1 MASTPSGSISQFL
14 IIGRVREGAPADL
27 ATTMAGHGARL
38 LPSGGFKT
46 YEPGRFVWTT
56 FVDFSRSTS
65 SVERVL
71 RDIQKLGFVTYA
83 EARPMADRVFDNFVF
98 PVTILGSHRA
108 VVLRTE
114 PLLRIERRL
123 MEALGPSGEAIM
135 FDAGADYGT
144 ETARRY
150 AEALPGASPAMLLAS
165 IRSDLR
171 ATGWGLF
178 EFELS
183 ALHDSS
189 EAEVAIREPPNSV
202 MPGIGETPF
211 VNGIAVGVTQS
222 LTGIQTRVAWTKYDP
237 VSRTLTV
244 KLAAATTASPRPG
257 DGNPILPRSSYV
269 RATEFVS
276 RGVPHHSNGATKK
289 MSLL

>member
-1 MASTPSGSISQFL
+1 MASTPSGSVSQFL
-14 IIGRVREGAPADL
+14 IIGRVRDGAPADL

-38 LPSGGFKT
+38 LPSAGFKT

-56 FVDFSRSTS
+56 FVDFSSSTS

-71 RDIQKLGFVTYA
+71 RDVQGLAFVTYA

-98 PVTILGSHRA
+98 PVTILGNHRA

-123 MEALGPSGEAIM
+123 METLGPWGEAIM
-135 FDAGADYGT
+135 FDAGVDYGT
-144 ETARRY
+144 DTLHRY
-150 AEALPGASPAMLLAS
+150 AEALPGGASSALLLAS

-178 EFELS
+178 DFDLS
-183 ALHDSS
+183 TLHSSS
-189 EAEVAIREPPNSV
+189 EAEVVIREPPNAV
-202 MPGIGETPF
+202 MPGIGESLF
-211 VNGIAVGVTQS
+211 VNGIAMGVTQS
-222 LTGIQTRVAWTKYDP
+222 LTGLRMRVEWTKYDP

-244 KLAAATTASPRPG
+244 RLAAAMTASPRHPG
-257 DGNPILPRSSYV
+257 DGNPATYHDRSASEPPRPSQDV
-269 RATEFVS
+269 ATLRMDQP
-276 RGVPHHSNGATKK
+276 RGG
-289 MSLL
+289 